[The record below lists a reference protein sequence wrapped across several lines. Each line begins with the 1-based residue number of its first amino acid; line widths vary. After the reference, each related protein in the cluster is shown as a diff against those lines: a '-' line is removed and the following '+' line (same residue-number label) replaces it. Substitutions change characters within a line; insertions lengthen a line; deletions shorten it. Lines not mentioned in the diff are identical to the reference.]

1 MNFLRQYRT
10 IPALRLKHRSDGSP
24 RQEPPQAAVA
34 LRSASLRLGVRHGIC
49 VAKMLDNVGLRYP
62 HRASGAKAPR
72 TLRPLPLLRFAVS
85 ATGGAHLCSIQY
97 YLRFWLGICRTSLT
111 VSALRIMR
119 YCQRIGWNIMQY
131 TIENEYLRLT
141 VDTHGAE
148 AVSVVN
154 KATGAEMLWCGDP
167 AVWGRHAPILFPY
180 TGKLTGGKMIAK
192 GKEYAGGQHGF
203 ARDVEHTLVGKT
215 ETSLTLVLQANEE
228 TRAKWPYEFELRST
242 FELVEKTVRH
252 TLAVY
257 NPSEPELRFGIGYHP
272 AFAIPFD
279 DAHTPADYEFRFDE
293 LESPLCVSC
302 LPNGLLNGTDYHY
315 LARNTRTVPLT
326 DDLFD
331 YDSHCMLNLRSKTL
345 AIVEKDTG
353 RAVRCNIEGYPY
365 VLIWSK
371 PEKPYRF
378 VCIEPWHSLPGEE
391 NGPLTWE
398 NRPCAAALHPGETWS
413 TTLCTTF
420 ER

>member
-1 MNFLRQYRT
+1 
-10 IPALRLKHRSDGSP
+10 
-24 RQEPPQAAVA
+24 
-34 LRSASLRLGVRHGIC
+34 
-49 VAKMLDNVGLRYP
+49 
-62 HRASGAKAPR
+62 
-72 TLRPLPLLRFAVS
+72 
-85 ATGGAHLCSIQY
+85 
-97 YLRFWLGICRTSLT
+97 
-111 VSALRIMR
+111 
-119 YCQRIGWNIMQY
+119 MQY

-180 TGKLTGGKMIAK
+180 TGKLTSGKMIAK

-228 TRAKWPYEFELRST
+228 TRTKWPYEFELRST

-391 NGPLTWE
+391 TAP
-398 NRPCAAALHPGETWS
+398 
-413 TTLCTTF
+413 
-420 ER
+420 